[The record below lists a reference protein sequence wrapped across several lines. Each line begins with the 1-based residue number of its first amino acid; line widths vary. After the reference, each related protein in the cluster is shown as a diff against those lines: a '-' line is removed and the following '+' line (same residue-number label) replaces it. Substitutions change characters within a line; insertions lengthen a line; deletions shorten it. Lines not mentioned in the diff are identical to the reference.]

1 MRIKW
6 LGATLAPPVSASLPN
21 QTQRLPVISSYY
33 LACRRSPRVV
43 KIYSNLPCGCG
54 SLIVEVNIPR
64 RDDSER
70 RSTLGA
76 DPAPISF
83 LVSFL
88 HDGTQPERERERD
101 RQEEGRKTKKKKKE
115 ERVILRMEMA
125 TLKEALENGPSP
137 TVVSLETRASKELR
151 AATAKDTNDPMT
163 LGKGCWSVNL
173 ALDDPSYVGQ
183 NE

>member
-1 MRIKW
+1 MT
-6 LGATLAPPVSASLPN
+6 ASA
-21 QTQRLPVISSYY
+21 V
-33 LACRRSPRVV
+33 RRSALTPLQFPSSSHFYTTALNR
-43 KIYSNLPCGCG
+43 
-54 SLIVEVNIPR
+54 
-64 RDDSER
+64 
-70 RSTLGA
+70 
-76 DPAPISF
+76 
-83 LVSFL
+83 
-88 HDGTQPERERERD
+88 RERERD

-115 ERVILRMEMA
+115 KRVILRMEMA

>member
-1 MRIKW
+1 MDPLKCCVLGWIMRIKW
-6 LGATLAPPVSASLPN
+6 LGATLSPPVSASLPN

-88 HDGTQPERERERD
+88 HDGTQPERERERQTGGGEED
-101 RQEEGRKTKKKKKE
+101 KEEEEGE
-115 ERVILRMEMA
+115 SHPP
-125 TLKEALENGPSP
+125 NGNGHFKRGPGKWAVPHS
-137 TVVSLETRASKELR
+137 SLIGDEGIKRAPRRYSK
-151 AATAKDTNDPMT
+151 
-163 LGKGCWSVNL
+163 G
-173 ALDDPSYVGQ
+173 Y
-183 NE
+183 

>member
-6 LGATLAPPVSASLPN
+6 LGATFSPPVSASLPN

-64 RDDSER
+64 RDDSEH
-70 RSTLGA
+70 RSTLGG

-88 HDGTQPERERERD
+88 HDGTQPERERD
-101 RQEEGRKTKKKKKE
+101 RRRGGRQ
-115 ERVILRMEMA
+115 RRLRRRRGESSSMEMA

-137 TVVSLETRASKELR
+137 TVVSLESRASKELR

-173 ALDDPSYVGQ
+173 APDDPSYVGQ

>member
-1 MRIKW
+1 MT
-6 LGATLAPPVSASLPN
+6 ASA
-21 QTQRLPVISSYY
+21 V
-33 LACRRSPRVV
+33 RRSALTPLQFPSSSHFYTTALNR
-43 KIYSNLPCGCG
+43 
-54 SLIVEVNIPR
+54 
-64 RDDSER
+64 
-70 RSTLGA
+70 
-76 DPAPISF
+76 
-83 LVSFL
+83 
-88 HDGTQPERERERD
+88 RERERD

-115 ERVILRMEMA
+115 ERVILQMEMA